1 MLSAKRFIPLQTF
14 PEVMDLKKNSCHT
27 SHEIYSQFIDRERK
41 YGHLHSFGD
50 QLASSWQHLR
60 ASTSAAAFWMY
71 YERPLQVFYDI
82 KGGSFCPDATKALF
96 LICDCPYVKSYQI
109 GDLLKLRA
117 DPNCR
122 SFEKANAPIHQL
134 IQLRK
139 TKAVKLLLDWGAD
152 LNCTNIAGRTP
163 LMTACDSVECSKQL
177 LIVNY
182 LLQKEAI
189 NIDAWDE
196 EGNSA
201 ATLAIRRSNIWT
213 LRELLIS
220 GARVNVSRKR
230 MPYFS
235 MDDVDDSE
243 PEIAL
248 DVARSLLMRN
258 ESDRDKNCDRGN
270 SGIQCANKIVFFI
283 DSLRKSKREICFQM
297 AKRIGSLE
305 RVGSNHGCG
314 RFKTI
319 QNIYR
324 DELNSARAKD
334 TSGSGRSSKLNAASE
349 FPVQNNE
356 PLNKTEEGGAMEISA
371 DVESAREEECFRK

>member
-1 MLSAKRFIPLQTF
+1 M
-14 PEVMDLKKNSCHT
+14 
-27 SHEIYSQFIDRERK
+27 
-41 YGHLHSFGD
+41 
-50 QLASSWQHLR
+50 
-60 ASTSAAAFWMY
+60 
-71 YERPLQVFYDI
+71 QVFYDM

-122 SFEKANAPIHQL
+122 SFERANAPIHQL

-152 LNCTNIAGRTP
+152 LNCTNTAGRTP

-196 EGNSA
+196 DGNSA

-235 MDDVDDSE
+235 MDDVNESE
-243 PEIAL
+243 HEVAL
-248 DVARSLLMRN
+248 DLARSLLLNN
-258 ESDRDKNCDRGN
+258 ECDRDRKSDRGN
-270 SGIQCANKIVFFI
+270 TGIQCANKIVFFL

-297 AKRIGSLE
+297 AKRKGTLE
-305 RVGSNHGCG
+305 RVGLNCG
-314 RFKTI
+314 TDRFKTV

-324 DELNSARAKD
+324 DELNSVRAKD
-334 TSGSGRSSKLNAASE
+334 TPASGRKSKLNAAHE
-349 FPVQNNE
+349 LPLQQME
-356 PLNKTEEGGAMEISA
+356 PQGDNAEGEAMEIA
-371 DVESAREEECFRK
+371 QDVEVTREEDCFRK

>member
-1 MLSAKRFIPLQTF
+1 MPSLSLF
-14 PEVMDLKKNSCHT
+14 EVMDLKKNSCLT

-50 QLASSWQHLR
+50 QLSSSWQHLR

-71 YERPLQVFYDI
+71 YERPMQVFYDM

-152 LNCTNIAGRTP
+152 LNCTNTAGRTP

-182 LLQKEAI
+182 LLQKGAI

-196 EGNSA
+196 DGNSA

-235 MDDVDDSE
+235 MDDVKESE
-243 PEIAL
+243 HEVAL
-248 DVARSLLMRN
+248 DLARSLLLNN
-258 ESDRDKNCDRGN
+258 ESDRDRKCDRGN
-270 SGIQCANKIVFFI
+270 TGIQCANKIVFFL

-297 AKRIGSLE
+297 AKRKGTLE
-305 RVGSNHGCG
+305 RVGLNCG
-314 RFKTI
+314 TDRFKTV

-324 DELNSARAKD
+324 DELNSVRTKD
-334 TSGSGRSSKLNAASE
+334 TSASGRKSKLNPARE
-349 FPVQNNE
+349 LPLQQME
-356 PLNKTEEGGAMEISA
+356 PQGDNIEGEAMEIA
-371 DVESAREEECFRK
+371 EDVEVTQEEDCFRK

>member
-1 MLSAKRFIPLQTF
+1 
-14 PEVMDLKKNSCHT
+14 MDLKENSCLT

-50 QLASSWQHLR
+50 QLSSSWQHLR

-71 YERPLQVFYDI
+71 YERPLQVFYDM

-152 LNCTNIAGRTP
+152 LNCTNTAGRTP

-196 EGNSA
+196 DGNSA

-235 MDDVDDSE
+235 MDDVNE
-243 PEIAL
+243 CEHEVAL
-248 DVARSLLMRN
+248 DLARSLLLNN
-258 ESDRDKNCDRGN
+258 EGDRDRKSERGN
-270 SGIQCANKIVFFI
+270 TGIQCANKIVFFL

-297 AKRIGSLE
+297 AKRKGTLE
-305 RVGSNHGCG
+305 RVGLNCG
-314 RFKTI
+314 TDRLKTV

-324 DELNSARAKD
+324 DELNSVRAKD
-334 TSGSGRSSKLNAASE
+334 IPASGRKSKLN
-349 FPVQNNE
+349 PVQQME
-356 PLNKTEEGGAMEISA
+356 PQGDNVEGEAMEIA
-371 DVESAREEECFRK
+371 EDVEVTREEDPLRK